1 MLTCLAMALAG
12 AVTLSEIPVLA
23 AEVEGDARA
32 LAVQTEITPAF
43 IAGLEDFSADAARLS
58 ESLRTAGVAQDM
70 PSIFRGIADDASAR
84 AEELATADT
93 AAERQAA
100 FDGLKPLLND
110 AIQLAPM
117 AAGAAADVAVRQMAS
132 R

>member
-1 MLTCLAMALAG
+1 MLTCLALALAG
-12 AVTLSEIPVLA
+12 AVTLSEIPTLA

-32 LAVQTEITPAF
+32 LAVQTEITPGF
-43 IAGLEDFSADAARLS
+43 LAGLEDFSADAARLS
-58 ESLRTAGVAQDM
+58 ESLRTAGVTQDM
-70 PSIFRGIADDASAR
+70 PSIFHGIAEDARAR
-84 AEELATADT
+84 AEELTTADT

-100 FDGLKPLLND
+100 FNGLKPLLND

-117 AAGAAADVAVRQMAS
+117 AAGAAADVAVRQMAA

>member
-23 AEVEGDARA
+23 AEVEGGARA
-32 LAVQTEITPAF
+32 LSVQTEINPAF
-43 IAGLEDFSADAARLS
+43 IAGLEDFSADAAQLS
-58 ESLRTAGVAQDM
+58 ESLRRAGVAQDM
-70 PSIFRGIADDASAR
+70 PSIFKDIAEDAREQAQALSA
-84 AEELATADT
+84 ADT
-93 AAERQAA
+93 AEERQAA
-100 FDGLKPLLND
+100 LAELAPLLDD

-117 AAGAAADVAVRQMAS
+117 AAGAAADVAVRQMAA